1 MPENHLKGVFCHF
14 NISFPMSDTTN
25 PAGAVART
33 SVNMNIPENVSFWI
47 SKWGITREQLQSAV
61 DRVGAKETRVSDYL
75 RAKGIIRF

>member
-1 MPENHLKGVFCHF
+1 MAEN
-14 NISFPMSDTTN
+14 NNET
-25 PAGAVART
+25 GAVSRT

-61 DRVGAKETRVSDYL
+61 DRVGAKETRISDYL